1 MIFIG
6 NFLHLTNQE
15 KRTEAE
21 RRHGEFNLI
30 VEAEQT
36 EKAIH
41 LFKERI
47 IELRESS
54 NFFEGDCSVF
64 FNQLTGVE
72 KFSKS
77 KATMLNYKSIA
88 GNPVMPFI
96 GCSLPNSEGDDCSIY
111 EWNDVT
117 LEIDSE
123 KSDLFIEFKSNGVQ

>member
-6 NFLHLTNQE
+6 NFLHLTNKE
-15 KRTEAE
+15 KKNESE

-30 VEAEQT
+30 IEAEKT
-36 EKAIH
+36 EEAIH
-41 LFKERI
+41 MFKERI

-54 NFFEGDCSVF
+54 DFFEGDCSVF
-64 FNQLTGVE
+64 FNQLLGID
-72 KFSKS
+72 KFSKT

-96 GCSLPNSEGDDCSIY
+96 GCSFPSSEGDDCSIY
-111 EWNDVT
+111 EWKDVT

-123 KSDLFIEFKSNGVQ
+123 KSDLFIEFKS